1 MPLIA
6 NIVLFQI
13 GWFGCVLGAANGLP
27 WVGSVLALIIAGLHL
42 RLAQRPRV
50 ELKLL
55 LIAVMI
61 GYAWDSAIASVGL
74 ITFTGGGLAQGL
86 APLWMAALWLVFAT
100 TLNVSMRWL
109 RGRWLL
115 AALFGAVGG
124 PLAYYGGVQLGALSF
139 PDLPLGLATQ
149 TVGWAVLMVLMLR
162 LSVYFDGIR
171 PSKNEGPAYV

>member
-13 GWFGCVLGAANGLP
+13 GWFGCVLGAANGLA
-27 WVGSVLALIIAGLHL
+27 WVGSGLALIIAGLHL
-42 RLAQRPRV
+42 QLAQHSRV

-55 LIAVMI
+55 LIAVML
-61 GYAWDSAIASVGL
+61 GYTWDSAITMTGL
-74 ITFTGGGLAQGL
+74 IAFTGGGLAQGL
-86 APLWMAALWLVFAT
+86 APHWMAALWLVFAT

-115 AALFGAVGG
+115 AALFGAIGG
-124 PLAYYGGVQLGALSF
+124 PLSYYAGAQLGAISF

-149 TVGWAVLMVLMLR
+149 AVGWAVLMPLLLR
-162 LSVYFDGIR
+162 LSVRFDGIHTR
-171 PSKNEGPAYV
+171 KDVGPAYV